1 MANTATVAVEATEE
15 RFRTLKHFP
24 SGLGFS
30 EDGTARWPA
39 DQFTFRLRD
48 DGAIRIVEHLN
59 DPGLPAGVVPGAP
72 PGWPVDAT
80 SGRLLD
86 LDAETRAK
94 LAATPLC
101 PADGPAVAGEA
112 SPAPAGKPTAA
123 AKAAP
128 SPKE

>member
-1 MANTATVAVEATEE
+1 MADTTTVAVEATEE

-48 DGAIRIVEHLN
+48 DGAIRLTEDLH
-59 DPGLPAGVVPGAP
+59 DTGAP
-72 PGWPVDAT
+72 
-80 SGRLLD
+80 
-86 LDAETRAK
+86 AEA
-94 LAATPLC
+94 
-101 PADGPAVAGEA
+101 E
-112 SPAPAGKPTAA
+112 PAGKPTAA